1 MINKRKIR
9 MGMVG
14 GGDGAFIG
22 AIHRMAAAL
31 DGEIELVCGAF
42 SSNAQRSVNSGLALN
57 IAKSRCYE
65 TYQQMFANEQTLA
78 DEVRMDFV
86 VIVTPN
92 HLHFPIAKF
101 ALESGFHVLSDKP
114 ATIDLAQALML
125 QKIIEESG
133 RLYGLTHTYNGY
145 PLIKQAKYFVDQGQ
159 LGVIRKVVVEYS
171 QSWLSNKDDES
182 GKQAKWRLDPQQS
195 GKSCCMGDIG
205 VHAANLAEYVTGLSI
220 SQLCADLNTSVDE
233 RQLDDDGTILLRF
246 NSGARGVLLAS
257 QISVGEENNLRLRV
271 YGDTAS
277 LDWSQQEP
285 NSMWLKYNDKSSQ
298 LIRTGVGEF
307 CTEARN
313 AIRTPAGHPEGYI
326 EAFANFYKNFSGL
339 VRAYE
344 HDESVNYRHF
354 DIAGIDEAI
363 RGMAFIENVVSAS
376 QSETKWHDLKI
387 SESESELKIGVGN

>member
-1 MINKRKIR
+1 MTNKRKIK

-42 SSNAQRSVNSGLALN
+42 SSNAQRSVSSGLALN
-57 IAKSRCYE
+57 IVKSRCYE
-65 TYQQMFANEQTLA
+65 NYQQMFANEKKLV
-78 DEVRMDFV
+78 DGVRMDFV

-92 HLHFPIAKF
+92 NLHFPIAKN
-101 ALESGFHVLSDKP
+101 ALENGFHVLSDKP
-114 ATIDLAQALML
+114 ATIDLAQALIL
-125 QKIIEESG
+125 EKVIKKSG
-133 RLYGLTHTYNGY
+133 KLYGLTHTYNGY
-145 PLIKQAKYFVDQGQ
+145 PLIKQAKHLVCQGE
-159 LGVIRKVVVEYS
+159 LGAIRKVIVEYS
-171 QSWLSNKDDES
+171 QGWLSNKDDEAV
-182 GKQAKWRLDPQQS
+182 KQAIWRLDPQQS

-205 VHAANLAEYVTGLSI
+205 IHAANLAEYVTGLSI

-257 QISVGEENNLRLRV
+257 QIAIGEENNLRLRV
-271 YGDTAS
+271 YGDIAS

-285 NSMWLKYNDKSSQ
+285 NSMWLKYNDKPSQ
-298 LIRTGVGEF
+298 LIRTGVGDF
-307 CTEARN
+307 CSQARN

-326 EAFANFYKNFSGL
+326 EAFANLYNNFCDL

-344 HDESVNYRHF
+344 NDETVDYRQF

-363 RGMAFIENVVSAS
+363 RGMAFIENVVNAS
-376 QSETKWHDLKI
+376 HSESKWHDLTLT
-387 SESESELKIGVGN
+387 ESVVGN